1 MDALATQLE
10 QYNRELDK
18 FILPS
23 TLMDCFEYHRR
34 REMRKACAAF
44 NGNELS
50 WFLHMMNELRGVAD
64 RKDDFDLLFDPVMYM
79 VDHPAWTAPP
89 GVVVEMPPL
98 NTEVLE
104 TAGPGAQFAR
114 IAENE
119 VARLR
124 TLAETYPDAAI
135 LGLASIAAAA
145 YADAGRVFAD
155 RRSAIRY
162 LAINAS
168 AKLEDYWSEDDSLWK
183 RAGNRRVQ
191 LSDMA
196 AELKEQMLADQVAI
210 AESTVT
216 EEDLACYSEEQIK
229 LYAFSP
235 DKFLL
240 SGKTRHMA
248 VCGSCQ
254 ERIARWM
261 DHVRKAEERLMSER
275 GGRLPEA

>member
-1 MDALATQLE
+1 MDALTTQLE
-10 QYNRELDK
+10 QYNRDLDK
-18 FILPS
+18 FILPG

-34 REMRKACAAF
+34 REMRKASAAF
-44 NGNELS
+44 NDNELS
-50 WFLHMMNELRGVAD
+50 WLLHMMNELRGVAD

-89 GVVVEMPPL
+89 SVVVEMPPL
-98 NTEVLE
+98 NTEVRE
-104 TAGPGAQFAR
+104 TVEPGTQFAR

-119 VARLR
+119 AARLR

-135 LGLASIAAAA
+135 LGLANIAAAA

-168 AKLEDYWSEDDSLWK
+168 ARLEDYWSEDDSLWK

-191 LSDMA
+191 LSDMV
-196 AELKEQMLADQVAI
+196 AELKEQMLADQVTT
-210 AESTVT
+210 AESAVT
-216 EEDLACYSEEQIK
+216 EEDLTCYSEEQIK
-229 LYAFSP
+229 YFAFNP

-240 SGKTRHMA
+240 SGKTRHMTL
-248 VCGSCQ
+248 CGFCQ
-254 ERIARWM
+254 ERIARWI
-261 DHVRKAEERLMSER
+261 DYVRKTEEQFMSER
-275 GGRLPEA
+275 EGKLPVA